1 MHFSR
6 KEMDLDYNHNS
17 LDDNTVCPNIR
28 VGQDDL
34 PGFDLISQFQLD
46 VVPLKGVKK
55 VEGSTALQVA
65 YRLDKDA
72 GFQIP
77 TRIIYPHGL
86 PEEYSFVTTFRMMKN
101 TINKVWNMWQLVDQD
116 GYKQVGLRLNGDQQ
130 GVEFFLVGMDGSLQ
144 VVTFPGVS
152 QLFNTEWHKVLVG
165 VERDQ
170 VTLYLDC
177 QPIGSKPIKTKGTVN
192 TEGETL
198 IGRLDADPDTS
209 VVPGRDPRPVPGPPG
224 PPGPQGPPG
233 DHGMDGKNGLKGERG
248 EVGLPGLRGLPGL
261 PGVHGLPGS
270 PGPPGPPH
278 SSGLL
283 YERAAGALYEHST
296 GLLYEHS
303 SGLLY
308 ERAAGALYE
317 HSTGLL
323 YERAAGALYEHST
336 GLLYERAAGAL
347 YEHSTGLLYEHSAGA
362 LYEHSTGLL
371 YEHSTGGCTS
381 VPQEL
386 WLLYERA
393 AGALYE
399 HSTGLLYEHSS
410 GLLYERA
417 AGALYEHSTGLL
429 YERAAGALYEHSTGL
444 LYERAAGALYE
455 HSTGLLYERA
465 AGALYEHST
474 GLLYERAAGALY
486 ESAAADNKKNKG

>member
-1 MHFSR
+1 MGQDTYFITR
-6 KEMDLDYNHNS
+6 KKSWPHCSLYASACVALLSVLWSPALCQTDLDYNHNS
-17 LDDNTVCPNIR
+17 VDDNTVCPNIR

-46 VVPLKGVKK
+46 VVSLKGVRK

-86 PEEYSFVTTFRMMKN
+86 PEEYSFVTTFRMVKN
-101 TINKVWNMWQLVDQD
+101 TIHKVWNMWQVVDQD

-130 GVEFFLVGMDGSLQ
+130 GVEFFLVGKDGNLQ

-165 VERDQ
+165 VEHDQ

-209 VVPGRDPRPVPGPPG
+209 VAFELQWMLIHCDPQRAQRESCSELPIQERIIPNAEPGREPRPVPGPAG

-233 DHGMDGKNGLKGERG
+233 DHGLDGKNGVPGLPGTPGLPGLKGDRG

-261 PGVHGLPGS
+261 PGVHGQQGSLGPRGPVGERGLPGS
-270 PGPPGPPH
+270 PGSPGSPGAVSVGPAGPPGKPGEAGDPGNLGPEGPMGPKGSAGPPGPPGPAGPPGVFTGEGSGDFCSTACPAGPQGNPGLAGLKGH
-278 SSGLL
+278 KGHMGEPGKPGKDGQKGDSGLPGPQGL
-283 YERAAGALYEHST
+283 TVLLGA
-296 GLLYEHS
+296 
-303 SGLLY
+303 
-308 ERAAGALYE
+308 R
-317 HSTGLL
+317 
-323 YERAAGALYEHST
+323 
-336 GLLYERAAGAL
+336 
-347 YEHSTGLLYEHSAGA
+347 
-362 LYEHSTGLL
+362 
-371 YEHSTGGCTS
+371 
-381 VPQEL
+381 EL
-386 WLLYERA
+386 E
-393 AGALYE
+393 G
-399 HSTGLLYEHSS
+399 
-410 GLLYERA
+410 
-417 AGALYEHSTGLL
+417 
-429 YERAAGALYEHSTGL
+429 
-444 LYERAAGALYE
+444 
-455 HSTGLLYERA
+455 
-465 AGALYEHST
+465 
-474 GLLYERAAGALY
+474 
-486 ESAAADNKKNKG
+486 

>member
-1 MHFSR
+1 MQKPTYITIGPPTCELLENCTLTEKDCIFGFGLDMNGCR
-6 KEMDLDYNHNS
+6 TCRCKTKMDLSYNHNS

-34 PGFDLISQFQLD
+34 PGFDLISRFQLD
-46 VVPLKGVKK
+46 VVPLKGVRK

-177 QPIGSKPIKTKGTVN
+177 QSIGSKPIKTKGTVN

-209 VVPGRDPRPVPGPPG
+209 VVILEMRVSSVASASL
-224 PPGPQGPPG
+224 
-233 DHGMDGKNGLKGERG
+233 GLKGERG

-270 PGPPGPPH
+270 PGPPGPP
-278 SSGLL
+278 GPPGKPGEAGDPGNLGPAAGVLYECAAGAL
-283 YERAAGALYEHST
+283 YERAAGVLYEHSIGLPYERAAWGLYERAAGVLYKHSTGLLYEHATGVLYEHST
-296 GLLYEHS
+296 GLLYKRAA
-303 SGLLY
+303 GLLY
-308 ERAAGALYE
+308 ERAAGVLYK

-323 YERAAGALYEHST
+323 
-336 GLLYERAAGAL
+336 
-347 YEHSTGLLYEHSAGA
+347 
-362 LYEHSTGLL
+362 
-371 YEHSTGGCTS
+371 
-381 VPQEL
+381 
-386 WLLYERA
+386 
-393 AGALYE
+393 
-399 HSTGLLYEHSS
+399 
-410 GLLYERA
+410 
-417 AGALYEHSTGLL
+417 
-429 YERAAGALYEHSTGL
+429 
-444 LYERAAGALYE
+444 
-455 HSTGLLYERA
+455 
-465 AGALYEHST
+465 
-474 GLLYERAAGALY
+474 
-486 ESAAADNKKNKG
+486 